1 MAKNSVIRIKDLCFR
16 YDKGEPFVLKYL
28 NAEFARGQVHGI
40 VGGNASGK
48 STLLGLIAGVL
59 KPQLGKIKVEKG
71 MKLAALAQ
79 NPKAS
84 FVCDMVREDLRE
96 LDAGITEAAAKEMT
110 QKMDITHLLD
120 RHPYDLSGGEAQK
133 VALAKLL
140 LLQPDILLLDE
151 PTKGLD
157 ATAKQEIGHIF
168 DHLAAE
174 GKTLIVVTH
183 DLAFAAQHTQT
194 CSLLANGEFIA
205 QDKTH
210 NFFVGNS
217 FYTTPT
223 YRMTRGIIEGCVTV
237 EDAVKAIGAVRQE
250 DRMTP
255 TTFSANEATTAN
267 GENA

>member
-1 MAKNSVIRIKDLCFR
+1 MVKNNAIKIKDLCFR
-16 YDKGEPFVLKYL
+16 YSKNEPFVLKYL
-28 NAEFARGQVHGI
+28 NAEFTQGQIHGI

-84 FVCDMVREDLRE
+84 FVCDTVYEDLRE
-96 LDAGITEAAAKEMT
+96 FDAGITEVTAKEMA
-110 QKMDITHLLD
+110 QKMDITQLLD

-168 DHLAAE
+168 DQLVAE
-174 GKTLIVVTH
+174 GKTLILVTH

-194 CSLLANGEFIA
+194 CSLLANGELIA
-205 QDKTH
+205 QDATH

-237 EDAVKAIGAVRQE
+237 EDAVKAISSTGQE
-250 DRMTP
+250 GRINS
-255 TTFSANEATTAN
+255 TTFSENEATTVN
-267 GENA
+267 GKAT